1 MQLYCSLPPKN
12 VVWNFLISVVEA
24 VTAIVTLIMQ
34 HETQGA
40 YLLIQRSRPSYCN
53 SEGREGRARAQED
66 PASQAL
72 RGHSLRRPVSS
83 WHTYWGPCVSSCL
96 TLLFFSTSIARP
108 VQESR
113 MLRSEQSTLQWALKA
128 THEESFH
135 EDQGLQEP
143 VGFRFGVVLLFFYF
157 KFQQERCA
165 MFQ

>member
-1 MQLYCSLPPKN
+1 
-12 VVWNFLISVVEA
+12 
-24 VTAIVTLIMQ
+24 
-34 HETQGA
+34 
-40 YLLIQRSRPSYCN
+40 
-53 SEGREGRARAQED
+53 
-66 PASQAL
+66 
-72 RGHSLRRPVSS
+72 
-83 WHTYWGPCVSSCL
+83 
-96 TLLFFSTSIARP
+96 
-108 VQESR
+108 